1 MATAKIQDDH
11 IQCLVC
17 LNYMLDRNPRSLVC
31 SHAFCEECL
40 NELVDNKK
48 IKCPTCKELTEIGN
62 DVQELERAQP
72 QDRTQDNTLPKS
84 LCQVCLERPPVYI
97 CNHCSSKL
105 MCKDCKKRHNDVY
118 KGHVVSDLCLK
129 HNERVTHLCTKC
141 VVPLCI
147 RCGLRDHNEHQAY
160 FVDYKKGAEELT
172 EEVKSIHYNIKEEMK
187 HVEAHMDETKLNHE
201 ISLDLDKRLSL
212 RREYQKEQSKEIHK
226 LSGTLK
232 KKTEEYN
239 RLQIACTEVRDQCN
253 IRAASLKA
261 LTPENPGFCTRYN
274 QLRPKAQR
282 VLQDVQ
288 RQLQIQYSPPGFL
301 LTDYIHEPVAV
312 ERPPEGNLRMQKLKL
327 DIPTT
332 DEINCKLQI
341 ALIGDDV
348 VLVNE
353 ADPQHLTRLN
363 KGETVGQYYPNMI
376 GEGVH
381 GVSVYDNM
389 IYIVHEKTITAVSQ
403 KHGENAL
410 FYSPDVPSISKIL
423 VIDKDTIYISDGGN
437 PRGKVYKYNTM
448 KNQTEV
454 VLEELRG
461 PTYMS
466 LMFTIQ
472 GPRYILTECNAH
484 KISSIFDRNWRLL
497 TTFGR
502 RGSGQGE
509 FRDPQATAV
518 TECGLLVADKDN
530 QRICHYS
537 IEGQFLGDVITRQ
550 DGLDY
555 SPYRIAYRYPNLWLC
570 GQGNPL
576 KCFQVKY
583 Q

>member
-1 MATAKIQDDH
+1 M
-11 IQCLVC
+11 
-17 LNYMLDRNPRSLVC
+17 C

-353 ADPQHLTRLN
+353 ADPQHVTRLN

-454 VLEELRG
+454 LLEELRG

-484 KISSIFDRNWRLL
+484 KISIFDRNWRLL
-497 TTFGR
+497 TTIGR

-518 TECGLLVADKDN
+518 TECGLLVAD
-530 QRICHYS
+530 
-537 IEGQFLGDVITRQ
+537 
-550 DGLDY
+550 
-555 SPYRIAYRYPNLWLC
+555 
-570 GQGNPL
+570 
-576 KCFQVKY
+576 
-583 Q
+583 